1 MTYKEAIEYLFV
13 QIPAFERSGASG
25 YKPGLERVM
34 QLYALFGSP
43 EKELRASIHVAGT
56 NGKGSTSH
64 TLAAILQSQGYRVG
78 LFTSPHLID
87 FRERIRVDGKMIT
100 EDYVTRFVEK
110 YLSFNADFEPS
121 FFELTTVMA
130 LRYFADQD
138 VDVAVIEVGLGGR
151 LDSTN
156 IISPDLCVIT
166 NIALD
171 HTDLLGLTRREI
183 AGEKAGIIKSGVD
196 VVVGES
202 DDEIRDVFVD
212 RCRQCGSSLC
222 FAEEPSPILESKN
235 ENGRIK
241 YQSLSHGEILGALAG
256 DCQIRNTATILKAV
270 DCLNRMGWGISD
282 EAVRIGFLNV
292 VEMTG
297 LSGRWQ
303 ILNHD
308 PLTVCDT
315 AHNPAGWRLM
325 IDQIGRLT
333 GFVHLVI
340 GFVADKDVAD
350 ILRII
355 EPHSRRI
362 KFYFVSPDS
371 HRALAAEVLGQM
383 AVEVGIKSPMEVA
396 ESVAEG
402 YKKALA
408 DCSKGDSIFVGG
420 SNYVVA
426 ELLDFLR
433 LRR

>member
-1 MTYKEAIEYLFV
+1 MTYQEAIDFLYV
-13 QIPAFERSGASG
+13 QIPSFERIGASG
-25 YKPGLERVM
+25 YKPGLERVTR
-34 QLYALFGSP
+34 LSNLFGSP
-43 EKELRASIHVAGT
+43 ERRLKAAIHVAGT

-87 FRERIRVDGKMIT
+87 FRERIRVDGEVIS
-100 EDYVTRFVEK
+100 EDQVTRFVEK
-110 YLSFNADFEPS
+110 YLSLNADFEPS

-130 LRYFADQD
+130 LCYFADQD

-171 HTDLLGLTRREI
+171 HTDLLGSTRREI
-183 AGEKAGIIKSGVD
+183 AGEKAGIIKRGVD

-212 RCRQCGSSLC
+212 RCRQCESTLC
-222 FAEEPSPILESKN
+222 FAEEHSPILQSRN

-241 YQSLSHGEILGALAG
+241 YQSRSHGEILGALAG
-256 DCQIRNTATILKAV
+256 DCQIKNTATILTVV
-270 DCLNRMGWGISD
+270 DRLNRMGWEIRD
-282 EAVRIGFLNV
+282 EAVRNGFFNV
-292 VEMTG
+292 VKMTG

-315 AHNPAGWRLM
+315 AHNPAGWRSM
-325 IDQIGRLT
+325 IDQIERLP
-333 GFVHLVI
+333 GIIHLVI
-340 GFVADKDVAD
+340 GFVADKDVND
-350 ILRII
+350 ILSII
-355 EPHSRRI
+355 EPYSRRM

-371 HRALAAEVLGQM
+371 HRALAAKSLAQM
-383 AVEVGIKSPMEVA
+383 AVAAGIKSPTEVA
-396 ESVAEG
+396 EGVVEG

-426 ELLDFLR
+426 ELLSWLKLR
-433 LRR
+433 Q